1 MSTLLQRL
9 PFLPAAD
16 AFVCE
21 NGGRIFY
28 SNSSLPTALP
38 WAEDMDWRKLLNSTA
53 GPPDSEVTPPE
64 KRKGKLWEFYREVTS
79 QGWPVDCHSYT
90 TNFRIKVRDPH
101 SQDDLEKLLQSLP
114 EELATSYNLGLADV
128 YPAISGKH
136 NAAKHLLEVFKAS
149 ADSAVLMADDDNDL
163 GLAELVG
170 KVFVPSIT
178 SESMRRATE
187 ADTKK
192 FMVSDKGGVIGTET
206 LLQHITDHFGG
217 YIMG

>member
-1 MSTLLQRL
+1 MRLLHGCPQAAGLTLLCL
-9 PFLPAAD
+9 AA
-16 AFVCE
+16 
-21 NGGRIFY
+21 
-28 SNSSLPTALP
+28 
-38 WAEDMDWRKLLNSTA
+38 
-53 GPPDSEVTPPE
+53 
-64 KRKGKLWEFYREVTS
+64 
-79 QGWPVDCHSYT
+79 
-90 TNFRIKVRDPH
+90 
-101 SQDDLEKLLQSLP
+101 
-114 EELATSYNLGLADV
+114 
-128 YPAISGKH
+128 
-136 NAAKHLLEVFKAS
+136 
-149 ADSAVLMADDDNDL
+149 